1 MPNRSTTALFFS
13 LLIAAVAVAST
24 AGPSWA
30 QDLEGAKDHPMIS
43 RYPEAVIDRYR
54 EEAFDDIALIT
65 GPVKGKQAESSL
77 DVEGRLTDIRYW
89 IPAGRSTLE
98 VFRNYEDALGASGF
112 DILYL
117 CKNED
122 CGGRDFN
129 HAAVPYT
136 SEQGDAYNDQRYLAA
151 RLTRAEGDVFAALYV
166 NRAYG
171 IGGEKKDRIF
181 VQLTVV
187 EAQPMERGLVTVDAE
202 AMRKGLEAEGHI
214 ALYGILFEFD
224 SDAVRPESTPALEEI
239 AALLTGD
246 PGLSLL
252 VVGHS
257 DDQGSLDYNLDLSR
271 RRAQAVVARLV
282 ADHGIAAGRLE
293 GHGVGYLAP
302 VADNRSEEGRTLN
315 RRVELV
321 RRSD

>member
-1 MPNRSTTALFFS
+1 MIKMTTIALGFTIA
-13 LLIAAVAVAST
+13 LLTVAPAA
-24 AGPSWA
+24 A

-43 RYPEAVIDRYR
+43 RYPEAVIDGYR
-54 EEAFDDIALIT
+54 EEAFDEFDLIT
-65 GPVKGKQAESSL
+65 GRVKGKQAESTIA
-77 DVEGRLTDIRYW
+77 VEGRLTDIRYW

-98 VFRNYEDALGASGF
+98 VFRNYEDALGAAGF
-112 DILYL
+112 DILFL
-117 CKNED
+117 CKNKD

-136 SEQGDAYNDQRYLAA
+136 PEQGDAYNDQRYLAA
-151 RLTRAEGDVFAALYV
+151 RLTRAEGDLYAALYV

-171 IGGEKKDRIF
+171 IGGAKKDRIY

-187 EAQPMERGLVTVDAE
+187 ETKPMDQGLVTVDAD
-202 AMRKGLEAEGHI
+202 AMREGLEAEGHI

-224 SDAVRPESTPALEEI
+224 SDVVRGESGPALDEI
-239 AALLTGD
+239 AALLNGD
-246 PGLSLL
+246 PALSLL

-257 DDQGSLDYNLDLSR
+257 DDQGSLAYNMDLSR
-271 RRAQAVVARLV
+271 RRAKAVVARLV
-282 ADHGIAAGRLE
+282 EDHGIAAARLE

-302 VADNRSEEGRTLN
+302 VADNRSEQGRSLN

-321 RRSD
+321 RRSE